1 VVVRETD
8 PPEPELSI
16 SPVSISRAPRLELLS
31 AMTGTVAAELG
42 DWGVL
47 LALPA
52 SKLVL
57 LLLVSAEDAA
67 PFSIV
72 SGEVRQGLEKNA
84 NAR

>member
-1 VVVRETD
+1 
-8 PPEPELSI
+8 
-16 SPVSISRAPRLELLS
+16 
-31 AMTGTVAAELG
+31 MTGTVAAELG